1 MVDFFV
7 SAPPVLNEIVDFFVS
22 APLVLEEMIDFF
34 ASAPRFLMKYWCFRL
49 LGSFFPT
56 SILKH
61 FPSPRLMFCNTYN
74 GILLFSRSS
83 AHGKHNFGVHINKNT
98 IKTNKNYT
106 GEAKIPG
113 KLSKTKPPKNTQF
126 HTWRGMSNYHIK
138 NRLFFLTM
146 KIPSPALVD
155 Q

>member
-1 MVDFFV
+1 MAWKRPYKPDFSYGCRSQIWPEFENLQGIL
-7 SAPPVLNEIVDFFVS
+7 SPCFTTRI
-22 APLVLEEMIDFF
+22 
-34 ASAPRFLMKYWCFRL
+34 RKYWCFRL